1 MTAAIL
7 MSGYALAVAWCV
19 PALLAPLTARGISAR
34 LGVTAWM
41 TAMASALASA
51 AAALAFLVAAAVAGW
66 DRMAVAVCRAA
77 AGKACTPALYRSAL
91 FEAAVSGAA
100 LLAAL
105 AVAVFVRRY
114 GGNLRR
120 SRQRTRAHAE
130 AVRITGSRLAETG
143 SAMVL
148 DVPQAA
154 AYCIPGRPATIV
166 LTRGALA
173 VLDAV
178 QLAAVLAH
186 ERAHLAGRHHL
197 LVTLT
202 RGFAAL
208 LPAIPLFTRG
218 HQEVARLAEM
228 SADDAAVRH
237 SGRPALIAALLA
249 MGTGTA
255 VPAAALS
262 ATTGAITAR
271 LQRLLEPPRPA
282 RHIRYALALAGVTLL
297 LTAASALVTAFAGP
311 LAGHALAMG

>member
-1 MTAAIL
+1 MLA
-7 MSGYALAVAWCV
+7 SGYALAVAWFV
-19 PALLAPLTARGISAR
+19 PSLLAPLTRRGISAR
-34 LGVTAWM
+34 LGVTAWI
-41 TAMASALASA
+41 TAMASALASG
-51 AAALAFLVAAAVAGW
+51 AAALAFLVGAAVVGWERLAAAL
-66 DRMAVAVCRAA
+66 CQAA

-91 FEAAVSGAA
+91 LETALTGAA
-100 LLAAL
+100 IIAAL
-105 AVAVFVRRY
+105 AVAVFARRY
-114 GGNLRR
+114 GRNLHR
-120 SRQRTRAHAE
+120 SRQRVRAHAE

-173 VLDAV
+173 VLDAA

-208 LPAIPLFTRG
+208 LPAAPLFTHG

-228 SADDAAVRH
+228 SADDAAVRR

-262 ATTGAITAR
+262 ATGCAITAR

-282 RHIRYALALAGVTLL
+282 RHIRYALALAGMTILL
-297 LTAASALVTAFAGP
+297 ATTSALVTAFAGP
-311 LAGHALAMG
+311 LAGHALAIG